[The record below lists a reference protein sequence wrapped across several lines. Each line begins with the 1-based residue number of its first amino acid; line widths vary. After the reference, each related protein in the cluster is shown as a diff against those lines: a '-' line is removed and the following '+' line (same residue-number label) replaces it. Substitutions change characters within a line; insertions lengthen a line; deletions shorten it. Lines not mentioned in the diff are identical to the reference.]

1 MAVVLICAGVGSMA
15 RFVGWIFCVCTSLLL
30 VSSVAAAETL
40 AVDISYELGVGDTIV
55 VEVLGQPDMSG
66 TFPIGPDGAVEIPY
80 AGRVVVARFTL
91 ANAQEQIE
99 ARLRDGYVKTPQV
112 VIRVEQITSKVL
124 KVTGGVARAGEYPMT
139 AAEMHVSDLLVR
151 AGGLV
156 DPSTP
161 HAEVWRG
168 ADDVARQVLVVDLDR
183 VSKGDSAA
191 DIALMPGD
199 TLVVPPA
206 QQIFVDGRVKLAGS
220 YPFRDGMTLS
230 TAVAAAGGADGTALT
245 TKVKLIRGKGQTI
258 INLRRVLRGLDADVM
273 LKPGDHVY
281 VPESPF

>member
-1 MAVVLICAGVGSMA
+1 MLRLVALCSVLA
-15 RFVGWIFCVCTSLLL
+15 FVSAPRAL
-30 VSSVAAAETL
+30 AAEPL
-40 AVDISYELGVGDTIV
+40 AVDVSYELGVGDTV
-55 VEVLGQPDMSG
+55 AVEVLGQPDMSG
-66 TFPIGPDGAVEIPY
+66 SFPIGPDGAIEIPY
-80 AGRVVVARFTL
+80 AGRVVVRNFTL
-91 ANAQEQIE
+91 ADARQQVE
-99 ARLRDGYVKTPQV
+99 ARLRDGFVRNPQV
-112 VIRVEQITSKVL
+112 VLRVEQITSKIL
-124 KVTGGVARAGEYPMT
+124 KVTGGVARSGEYPMT
-139 AAEMHVSDLLVR
+139 ASRMRVSDLLVR

-161 HAEVWRG
+161 VAEVWRG
-168 ADDVARQVLVVDLDR
+168 AEGVDRVVLVVDLER
-183 VSKGDSAA
+183 VSKGDPAA
-191 DIALMPGD
+191 DIALEPGD
-199 TLVVPPA
+199 SLVVPPA
-206 QQIFVDGRVKLAGS
+206 QQIFVDGNVKLAGS